1 MGREINIGNIKIGG
15 NNGFFLIAGP
25 CVIENEEI
33 TFEIAKELKKIT
45 SEEKIPFIFKASFDK
60 ANRTSIHSFRGPGL
74 KEGLRILKE
83 IKESLNIPVT
93 TDVHCVYQ
101 IDKVSEVVDI
111 IQIPAFLSRQTDL
124 LISAGKTGKPV
135 NVKKGQFLAPWDIKN
150 VIEKIESTGNRN
162 ILLTERGTCFGYNRL
177 VVDFCSLPIMRSFG
191 YPVIFDATH
200 SVQQP
205 GAKGD
210 SSGGNRE
217 FVPYLAKAAVA
228 AGVDGIFMEVHP
240 EPEKALSDGP
250 NMLELERLKPLL
262 KTLKRIEEAVKDGER
277 KDT

>member
-83 IKESLNIPVT
+83 IKETLNIPVT

-135 NVKKGQFLAPWDIKN
+135 NVKKGQFLAPWDVKN

>member
-135 NVKKGQFLAPWDIKN
+135 NVKKGQFLAPWDVKN